1 MLSTLRRL
9 ALVLLCTSA
18 AFATTGVAFVHGTGK
33 QTNALNDYWTS
44 AMVDSVRQG
53 LSNSA
58 NYTVINCDFEQYMW
72 DADAAGCLAGQ
83 LLSFINSRGITDLVV
98 ITHSN
103 GGNVMRWI
111 LSNPTWDSRYPTIIN
126 TIRWVNALAPSSLG
140 TPLADAVTNGTV
152 FESALGWLLGY
163 DNDAVRMQQT
173 SWMAYYNA
181 NWLYGT
187 SGRPALPKGFWNVV
201 GTDNWYGTVPT
212 NTVIGAR
219 GFLLV
224 WADENG
230 GQNSPTNTDLH
241 ANFRLGSGGETLGL
255 FAPEGSSPQPTISFG
270 PQFNL
275 VSQGLYHHGPVRPVP
290 RLQVLGQHVQE
301 LLRLVVDEARLG
313 GGLGTRSV
321 PETLADRGV
330 QRSGEGHDQLGPQG
344 QAVVS
349 HTPQLGEAALD
360 GVDAVHLTVGVAATH
375 QSAGVSQAV
384 RG

>member
-1 MLSTLRRL
+1 
-9 ALVLLCTSA
+9 LVLLCCTS

-44 AMVDSVRQG
+44 AMVNSVRQG

-72 DADAAGCLAGQ
+72 DADAAGCLADQ
-83 LLSFINSRGITDLVV
+83 LLNFINSRGITDLVV

-152 FESALGWLLGY
+152 FEAALGWLLGY

-201 GTDNWYGTVPT
+201 GTDVET
-212 NTVIGAR
+212 NPFDGDSYCGGYDLNLGLEITQAWLNSCSD
-219 GFLLV
+219 GFLNCTSQAGAGYV
-224 WADENG
+224 WYYDYQFTDGDEPLSHN
-230 GQNSPTNTDLH
+230 QSRRKC
-241 ANFRLGSGGETLGL
+241 FGL
-255 FAPEGSSPQPTISFG
+255 D
-270 PQFNL
+270 
-275 VSQGLYHHGPVRPVP
+275 V
-290 RLQVLGQHVQE
+290 
-301 LLRLVVDEARLG
+301 LLRNDL
-313 GGLGTRSV
+313 
-321 PETLADRGV
+321 
-330 QRSGEGHDQLGPQG
+330 
-344 QAVVS
+344 
-349 HTPQLGEAALD
+349 
-360 GVDAVHLTVGVAATH
+360 
-375 QSAGVSQAV
+375 
-384 RG
+384 